1 MSTKKATKRALLTSI
16 LAICLCLVMLIG
28 STFAWFTDTAS
39 TGVNQIQS
47 GKLDVQL
54 LDKNDVSLEGETLT
68 WQKPE
73 GVTESVLWEPGCTY
87 LTQGF
92 RIKNAGNLALKYTV
106 TVSGVSGNTGLLEVI
121 KFDLVKNT
129 DKNAPGEDLTTFK
142 GTLEAGKVAP
152 TEENTLYYIRGHMD
166 ENAGNKYQ
174 NMTLDGIA
182 ITVNATQAPV
192 ESDSYNNQYDA
203 NADMTPDNLNDRI
216 VVNVTA
222 PVVEGAENIVLTE
235 KDKAT
240 VTVPADAVASDAK
253 ELTLSIIPKTNNESN
268 IEITDGQTFQAY
280 DISVSGIKS
289 DNTEKIRVSFFVG
302 KGLTGVK
309 VYHDTTEL
317 IAGDDKFAYDPE
329 TGMVSFEVTSFS
341 PFTVVYNAPVA
352 MADGVAYN
360 TLQEALNAGG
370 NIVLGKDITECVTVS
385 NTCVINLNGK
395 TITDNSGNTITVNS
409 GASLTINGTGTVDN
423 VTHAKAAIVNY
434 GTTVLNGGTYTR
446 SLENPEN
453 NKDNSGGNSFY
464 TILNDK
470 GGNMTINA
478 GVKVTNVGHFSS
490 MIRNGGDGAATL
502 TINGGTFTGG
512 LNTVKNDESGTLSI
526 NGGDFSNTSQYVVM
540 NWNKATIAGGRF
552 AANASAEAVLFNARY
567 NENAVGDLTITDG
580 TFVAAS
586 SSQKL
591 IASGGYTAGT
601 ESITGGTFN
610 GQTLP
615 ISESTNG

>member
-47 GKLDVQL
+47 GTLDVQL
-54 LDKNDVSLEGETLT
+54 LDANGNSLEGQSLT
-68 WQKPE
+68 WQKAE
-73 GVTESVLWEPGCTY
+73 NAAEAVLWEPGCTY

-192 ESDSYNNQYDA
+192 ESDSYNNQYDVK
-203 NADMTPDNLNDRI
+203 ADMTPDNLDQM
-216 VVNVTA
+216 VTVNVTET
-222 PVVEGAENIVLTE
+222 VVKDGNTVLTE
-235 KDKAT
+235 EGKAT
-240 VTVPADAVASDAK
+240 VTVPYGAVADNAK
-253 ELTLSIIPKTNNESN
+253 ELTLKVIPQSSN
-268 IEITDGQTFQAY
+268 VGNVTIEAGQAFQAY
-280 DISVSGIKS
+280 DISVSGLK
-289 DNTEKIRVSFFVG
+289 DGNTQEITVKLYVG
-302 KGLTGVK
+302 TGRSNVK
-309 VYHDTTEL
+309 VFHNTTEL
-317 IAGDDKFAYDPE
+317 TVEDNNLSYDSN
-329 TGMVSFEVTSFS
+329 TGFVTFKTTSFS
-341 PFTVVYNAPVA
+341 PFTVVYDAPVA

-370 NIVLGKDITECVTVS
+370 NIVLGKDVTECVTVS

-552 AANASAEAVLFNARY
+552 AANASAEAVLFNAWY
-567 NENAVGDLTITDG
+567 DENAVGDLTITDG

>member
-39 TGVNQIQS
+39 TGVNKIQS
-47 GKLDVQL
+47 GTLDVQL
-54 LDKNDVSLEGETLT
+54 LDASGNSLEGQSLT
-68 WQKPE
+68 WQKAE
-73 GVTESVLWEPGCTY
+73 NASEAVLWEPGCTY

-92 RIKNAGNLALKYTV
+92 RIKNAGKLALKYTV
-106 TVSGVSGNTGLLEVI
+106 TVSGVTGNGTLLDVI
-121 KFDLVKNT
+121 TFDLVTANT
-129 DKNAPGEDLTTFK
+129 KEADGTSLTTFT
-142 GTLEAGKVAP
+142 GNLAAEEIAP
-152 TEENTLYYIRGHMD
+152 SATELYYIRGHMSED
-166 ENAGNKYQ
+166 AGNKYQ
-174 NMTLDGIA
+174 NLTLDGIA
-182 ITVNATQAPV
+182 ITVNAMQDTV
-192 ESDSYNNQYDA
+192 ESDSFGKDYDA
-203 NADMTPDNLNDRI
+203 KADMTPDNLDKMI
-216 VVNVTA
+216 TANVTA
-222 PVVEGAENIVLTE
+222 TMPEDSNTGVTLKNEDETVAAEVPAGAAPVGKDVTLTVVPTT
-235 KDKAT
+235 KPAGVT
-240 VTVPADAVASDAK
+240 VTAGQASK
-253 ELTLSIIPKTNNESN
+253 
-268 IEITDGQTFQAY
+268 AY
-280 DISVSGIKS
+280 DIKVTGLNT
-289 DNTEKIRVSFFVG
+289 DNNKEITVTLFVG
-302 KGLTGVK
+302 KGLDGVK
-309 VYHDTTEL
+309 VFHNSSEITDATYNSENGTVTF
-317 IAGDDKFAYDPE
+317 K
-329 TGMVSFEVTSFS
+329 TTSFS

-360 TLQEALNAGG
+360 TLREALNAGG
-370 NIVLGKDITECVTVS
+370 NIVLGKDVTECVTVS

-540 NWNKATIAGGRF
+540 NWNMATIAGGRF
-552 AANASAEAVLFNARY
+552 AANASAEAVLFNAQY
-567 NENAVGDLTITDG
+567 NENAVGNLTITNG

-601 ESITGGTFN
+601 ENITGGTFN
-610 GQTLP
+610 GQPLP

>member
-47 GKLDVQL
+47 GTLDVQL
-54 LDKNDVSLEGETLT
+54 LDASGNSLEGQSLT
-68 WQKPE
+68 WQKAE
-73 GVTESVLWEPGCTY
+73 NAAEAVLWEPGCTY

-106 TVSGVSGNTGLLEVI
+106 TVSGVTGNGTLLDVI
-121 KFDLVKNT
+121 TFDLVT
-129 DKNAPGEDLTTFK
+129 ENAKEAVGTSLTTFTGNLK
-142 GTLEAGKVAP
+142 AEEIAP
-152 TEENTLYYIRGHMD
+152 SANALYYIRGHMSED
-166 ENAGNKYQ
+166 AGNKYQ
-174 NMTLDGIA
+174 NLTLDGIA
-182 ITVNATQAPV
+182 ITVNATQDTV
-192 ESDSYNNQYDA
+192 ESDSFGKDYDA

-222 PVVEGAENIVLTE
+222 PVVEGADNIVLTE

-240 VTVPADAVASDAK
+240 VTVPADAVASNAK
-253 ELTLSIIPKTNNESN
+253 ELTLSIIPKTNNVSN

-280 DISVSGIKS
+280 DISVSGIS
-289 DNTEKIRVSFFVG
+289 SENTAKIPVSFFVG

-309 VYHDTTEL
+309 VYHKGTLLTE
-317 IAGDDKFAYDPE
+317 ADDKFNYNSDS
-329 TGMVSFEVTSFS
+329 GMVNFEVTSFS

-370 NIVLGKDITECVTVS
+370 NIVLGKDVTECVTVS